1 MKIYQEICKNTF
13 FLSFFFST
21 LLSETVQTFFE
32 DVLQG
37 YVLLSVLRY
46 VNEVALKK

>member
-1 MKIYQEICKNTF
+1 MQTKMNENLSRNLQEHVFSLF
-13 FLSFFFST
+13 FYAVI
-21 LLSETVQTFFE
+21 TVQTFFE

-46 VNEVALKK
+46 VNEVA

>member
-1 MKIYQEICKNTF
+1 MNENLSRNLQEHVF
-13 FLSFFFST
+13 SFFFST
-21 LLSETVQTFFE
+21 LWSETVQTFFE